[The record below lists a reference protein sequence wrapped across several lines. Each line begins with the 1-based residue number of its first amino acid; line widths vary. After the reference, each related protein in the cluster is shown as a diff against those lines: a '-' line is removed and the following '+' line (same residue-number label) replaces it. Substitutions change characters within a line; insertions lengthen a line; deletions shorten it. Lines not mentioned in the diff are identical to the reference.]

1 MDCTAFARLIPPLR
15 RCGAAL
21 LLAAAAAPLALAAIL
36 VVDDRGQTVTLPHPA
51 QRIVSLLPSLTETVC
66 ALQACDRLVGTDR
79 YSNWPAQVLAL
90 PKLGGLEDAQ
100 IERIVSLKPDLVL
113 AALSSR
119 VIDRLAS
126 LGITVLA
133 LEPKTLADT
142 QRVLQVVALA
152 LGQPGQGDKVWAGIV
167 RQMAVAAAR
176 VPPALRG
183 QRVYFEVSAT
193 PYAAGQASFIGET
206 LARLG
211 LGNVVPAQM
220 GPFPKLNPEFVVR
233 AQPDLVMATAR
244 ALAEMPRRPGWSA
257 ITALRQQRSCGF
269 AEARFDVLVR
279 PGPRLAEAAE
289 LIADCLEK
297 LGRQATAGAAG
308 AATEKPAAK
317 PTGMP
322 AGKPAR
328 KPAGKPAGMPVGDPA
343 VKPAGNPSGKPP

>member
-1 MDCTAFARLIPPLR
+1 MHRSAIEKIMQPLR

-21 LLAAAAAPLALAAIL
+21 GLAAAAPLALAAIQ
-36 VVDDRGQTVTLPHPA
+36 VVDDRGQTVTLARPA
-51 QRIVSLLPSLTETVC
+51 QRVISLLPSLTETVC

-90 PKLGGLEDAQ
+90 PKLGGLEDTQ

-119 VIDRLAS
+119 VIDRLQS
-126 LGITVLA
+126 LGVTVLA

-152 LGQPGQGDKVWAGIV
+152 LGQPGQGDKVWAGIE
-167 RQMAVAAAR
+167 RQMAAAAAR

-211 LGNVVPAQM
+211 LGNVVPARM
-220 GPFPKLNPEFVVR
+220 GPFPRLSPEFVVR
-233 AQPDLVMATAR
+233 AQPDLVMASAR
-244 ALAEMPRRPGWSA
+244 NLAEMARRPGWSA

-269 AEARFDVLVR
+269 AEARFDMLVR
-279 PGPRLAEAAE
+279 PGPRLADAAD

-297 LGRQATAGAAG
+297 LGRQAPAGNAGAVA
-308 AATEKPAAK
+308 EKPAGK

-322 AGKPAR
+322 AVKPAGM
-328 KPAGKPAGMPVGDPA
+328 PAGKPAGMPTGDPA
-343 VKPAGNPSGKPP
+343 VKPAGHPSGKPP